1 MILGEYDVRVD
12 EESEQRRGI
21 SEMKF
26 SDLSGGTG
34 GENDIALI
42 KLDQPAEFS
51 TYVKAIDLPDFEE
64 EFTGVYAVMIGKR
77 HENCAV
83 LT

>member
-21 SEMKF
+21 SEIKF
-26 SDLSGGTG
+26 SDLSGEIG

-51 TYVKAIDLPDFEE
+51 AYVKAIDLPDFEE
-64 EFTGVYAVMIGKR
+64 EFAG
-77 HENCAV
+77 ELC
-83 LT
+83 